1 MKNFVFIS
9 PHFPDSFYRFVVAL
23 KENGFRVLGIGDDP
37 YEKLKPELK
46 NALTEY
52 YVCYNMDV
60 FENEV
65 NAVRYF
71 EKKYG
76 HIDYLESNNEYWLGK
91 DAKLREIFGITTG
104 PVGNEIDFYNH
115 KSLMKQ
121 GYEKADVKTA
131 KWILIST
138 RESLEKFIGE
148 VGYPVFIKPD
158 HGVGAEGTYKIEK
171 PADID
176 YFFAK
181 MDKNVTYICEQFIS
195 GNIISFDGICNSKS
209 EVVFCASNFF
219 PPSIADIVHE
229 RKDVFYFTY
238 PQPPKD
244 LEKIGRKVIKAF
256 NVKQRFFHLEFF
268 RLTAPVKGL
277 GKVGDIV
284 PLETNMRPAGG
295 YTPDLINFANSSNVY
310 KIYADVIAY
319 DENRQ
324 KDEFEHYYAAV
335 ASRRDGI
342 EYVHSDDEILQTYKD
357 KVCHHGRYAKIFSD
371 AMGDRFFMAKF
382 NNEDDM
388 NLFRDYVEERK

>member
-23 KENGFRVLGIGDDP
+23 KNNGFRVLGIGDQP
-37 YEKLKPELK
+37 YDSLNPELK

-52 YVCYNMDV
+52 YLCNNMDW
-60 FENEV
+60 FDNEI

-71 EKKYG
+71 EQKYG
-76 HIDYLESNNEYWLGK
+76 HIDYLESNNEYWLAK

-104 PVGNEIDFYNH
+104 PIGSEIDFYNH

-121 GYEKADVKTA
+121 GYEKAGAKTA
-131 KWILIST
+131 KWILISD
-138 RESLEKFIGE
+138 RENLEKFIEE

-158 HGVGAEGTYKIEK
+158 HGVGAESTFKIEN
-171 PADID
+171 AANID
-176 YFFAK
+176 YFFNNR
-181 MDKNVTYICEQFIS
+181 DPNVTYICEQFVS

-209 EVVFCASNFF
+209 EVVFCTSNFF

-229 RKDVFYFTY
+229 QKDVFYFTY
-238 PQPPKD
+238 PHAPKD

-256 NVKQRFFHLEFF
+256 GVKQRFFHLEFF
-268 RLTAPVKGL
+268 RLTSDVKGL

-295 YTPDLINFANSSNVY
+295 YTPDLINFATSSNVY
-310 KIYADVIAY
+310 QIYADVMAF

-324 KDEFEHYYAAV
+324 PDEFEHYFAAV
-335 ASRRDGI
+335 ASRRDGFQ
-342 EYVHSDDEILQTYKD
+342 YLHSDDEVLEKYKNII
-357 KVCHHGRYAKIFSD
+357 CHHGRYAKIFSD

-382 NNEDDM
+382 KSEKDM
-388 NLFRDYVEERK
+388 DEFREYTEARA